1 MTDDPTDRPTDDVSD
16 DVSDDA
22 NQQAV
27 TRLLAEVR
35 HTAPMPPEVAARL
48 DGVLADLAASRPAP
62 ATDTSPQRSAVVVPI
77 DSRRRRRFA
86 TALVAAAAVVAVG
99 VALPNLTGGLTGEL
113 GGSADEGASDSD
125 SAGTAAESGDQMM
138 REESAPVAP
147 PSESEPSESEPSDPG
162 SDPGGTA
169 ETSASPP
176 TVSPESFKQDVRRA
190 RPQATA
196 LSTATGP
203 VCGVLPPGEV
213 VPVVFDG
220 RTGYLVFTEDGRA
233 RERVELYGCPE
244 GELLRQALIPA
255 P

>member
-16 DVSDDA
+16 DA
-22 NQQAV
+22 TQEAV

-62 ATDTSPQRSAVVVPI
+62 ATDTSPQRAAVVVPI
-77 DSRRRRRFA
+77 ASRRRRRFA

-99 VALPNLTGGLTGEL
+99 VALPNLTGGL

-147 PSESEPSESEPSDPG
+147 PSESEPSEPG

-196 LSTATGP
+196 LSSASEP

-213 VPVVFDG
+213 VPVVYDG
-220 RTGYLVFTEDGRA
+220 RTGYLVFTDGGRA

>member
-1 MTDDPTDRPTDDVSD
+1 MTDSPIDRPTV

-22 NQQAV
+22 TQEAV
-27 TRLLAEVR
+27 TRLLAGER

-48 DGVLADLAASRPAP
+48 DGVLAELVASRPAP
-62 ATDTSPQRSAVVVPI
+62 ATETSPQRSAVVVPI
-77 DSRRRRRFA
+77 ASRRRRRFA
-86 TALVAAAAVVAVG
+86 TALVAAAAAVAVG
-99 VALPNLTGGLTGEL
+99 VALPNLTGGLTGGL

-138 REESAPVAP
+138 REEGAPVAP
-147 PSESEPSESEPSDPG
+147 PSESGPSDPG
-162 SDPGGTA
+162 SDTGGTA

-196 LSTATGP
+196 LSAASGP
-203 VCGVLPPGEV
+203 VCGVLPTGEV
-213 VPVVFDG
+213 VPVIYNG
-220 RTGYLVFTEDGRA
+220 RTSYLVFTDGGRA

-244 GELLRQALIPA
+244 GELLRQALISA

>member
-1 MTDDPTDRPTDDVSD
+1 MTDDPIDRPTDDA
-16 DVSDDA
+16 SDDA
-22 NQQAV
+22 TQQAV

-48 DGVLADLAASRPAP
+48 DGVLADLAASSPAP
-62 ATDTSPQRSAVVVPI
+62 ATDTAPRRSAAVVPI
-77 DSRRRRRFA
+77 ASRQRRRFA

-99 VALPNLTGGLTGEL
+99 VALPNLTGGL
-113 GGSADEGASDSD
+113 GGSADQAASDSD

-138 REESAPVAP
+138 REESAPDDAP
-147 PSESEPSESEPSDPG
+147 PSESEPSAPESEL
-162 SDPGGTA
+162 GGTA
-169 ETSASPP
+169 ETSAAPP
-176 TVSPESFKQDVRRA
+176 TVSPESFQQDVRRA

-196 LSTATGP
+196 LSAATGP

-213 VPVVFDG
+213 VPVLYEG
-220 RTGYLVFTEDGRA
+220 RTGYLVFIDGGRA

-244 GELLRQALIPA
+244 GDLLRQGRIPA